1 VQFLASVSM
10 TKFLLKYPH
19 ISERATHAASRGVYT
34 FVVATHATKPEIR
47 KALKEAYNVTA
58 VDVRII
64 NVKSKMRRLRQSIG
78 TKPGY
83 KKAIVQLKKGEK
95 LDVLPHS

>member
-1 VQFLASVSM
+1 M
-10 TKFLLKYPH
+10 TKLLIKYPH
-19 ISERATHAASRGVYT
+19 ISERATQAAPRGVYT
-34 FVVATHATKPEIR
+34 FVVDKRATKPEIK

-64 NVKSKMRRLRQSIG
+64 NVKSKVRRLRRSVG

-83 KKAIVQLKKGEK
+83 KKAIVQLAQGQK
-95 LDVLPHS
+95 LDILPHS